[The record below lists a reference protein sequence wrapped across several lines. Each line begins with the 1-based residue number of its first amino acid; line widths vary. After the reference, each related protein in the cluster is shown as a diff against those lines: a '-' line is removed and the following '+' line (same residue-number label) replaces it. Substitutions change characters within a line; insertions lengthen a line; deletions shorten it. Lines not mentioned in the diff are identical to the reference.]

1 MNKNPKVK
9 TTKLGQSLL
18 KSLKEIVFFE
28 RGAGNLRATLVEE
41 SEVSIDSL
49 LKGIGCNMM
58 AERPSGLSPEE
69 CLVELSPFLLKDPKA
84 LVLAIGAVTVHA
96 QVFNAEIL
104 LKAMT
109 SRKCDFNVIGALM
122 IKADAERF
130 RKVIEFCREQNFVS
144 PAPAKTLILALQLG
158 QSRADQEF
166 QSFGLQISQ
175 FDPVDEKKITKSG
188 LFRRF

>member
-1 MNKNPKVK
+1 MGHNKEKSNS
-9 TTKLGQSLL
+9 LGRGLL
-18 KSLKEIVFFE
+18 KALKEVVLFE
-28 RGAGNLRATLVEE
+28 SGKGNLRTTSVEKTKT
-41 SEVSIDSL
+41 SVDSF

-58 AERPSGLSPEE
+58 AEPPLDMSPEE
-69 CLVELSPFLLKDPKA
+69 CLAELSPFLLQDPKA
-84 LVLAIGAVTVHA
+84 LVLAIGAVTAHA

-104 LKAMT
+104 LKAMK

-122 IKADAERF
+122 IKADEERF

-144 PAPAKTLILALQLG
+144 AAPAKTLTLALQLG

-166 QSFGLQISQ
+166 QSFGIQISQ
-175 FDPVDEKKITKSG
+175 FDPVDEKKITKLG